1 MDRLGTGYDRR
12 GLTSIPS
19 ILKRFYP
26 LPREKS
32 GVAFAVEGRL
42 DALRQSSKS
51 AIVLVVPI
59 VACISD
65 SCVCRAM
72 TESADEVK

>member
-1 MDRLGTGYDRR
+1 
-12 GLTSIPS
+12 
-19 ILKRFYP
+19 
-26 LPREKS
+26 
-32 GVAFAVEGRL
+32 VEGRL

-59 VACISD
+59 VVCISD
-65 SCVCRAM
+65 SCVCRAV